1 MRHDRA
7 ESGTVSATAL
17 AIALTSVLL
26 NAAAQL
32 FLKAGTNIVGTVS
45 FGDANTVNTLMQIA
59 RVPWFWAGFAC
70 YGISL
75 FTWIATLSRLPVSV
89 AYPLV
94 SIGYVI
100 NAILAWWL
108 FGESLTMQKVV
119 GIGFIIIGVILVSN
133 TVSK

>member
-1 MRHDRA
+1 MT
-7 ESGTVSATAL
+7 GTAL
-17 AIALTSVLL
+17 AIALLSVLL

-32 FLKAGTNIVGTVS
+32 FLKAGTNVVGTVS
-45 FGDANTVNTLMQIA
+45 FGDVNTFNTLTNIA

-94 SIGYVI
+94 SIGYVV
-100 NAILAWWL
+100 NALAAWWL
-108 FGESLTMQKVV
+108 FGESLTMQKLIGV
-119 GIGFIIIGVILVSN
+119 GFIIIGVILVST

>member
-1 MRHDRA
+1 MN
-7 ESGTVSATAL
+7 STAL
-17 AIALTSVLL
+17 SIALLSVLL

-32 FLKAGTNIVGTVS
+32 FLKAGTNVVGTVS
-45 FGDANTVNTLMQIA
+45 FGDANTINTLLNIA

-94 SIGYVI
+94 SIGYVV
-100 NAILAWWL
+100 NALAAWWL
-108 FGESLTMQKVV
+108 FGESLTMQKLIGV
-119 GIGFIIIGVILVSN
+119 GFIIIGVILVST
-133 TVSK
+133 TVTVPK

>member
-1 MRHDRA
+1 MT
-7 ESGTVSATAL
+7 GTAL
-17 AIALTSVLL
+17 SIALLSVLL

-32 FLKAGTNIVGTVS
+32 FLKAGTNVVGTVS
-45 FGDANTVNTLMQIA
+45 FGDANTFNTLINIA
-59 RVPWFWAGFAC
+59 RVPWFLAGFAC

-94 SIGYVI
+94 SIGYVV
-100 NAILAWWL
+100 NALAAWWL
-108 FGESLTMQKVV
+108 FGESLTMQKLIGV
-119 GIGFIIIGVILVSN
+119 GFIIIGVILVST

>member
-1 MRHDRA
+1 M
-7 ESGTVSATAL
+7 SGTAL
-17 AIALTSVLL
+17 SIALLSVLL

-32 FLKAGTNIVGTVS
+32 FLKAGTNVVGTVS
-45 FGDANTVNTLMQIA
+45 FGDANTLNTLMGIA

-75 FTWIATLSRLPVSV
+75 FTWIAALSRLPVSV

-94 SIGYVI
+94 SIGYVV
-100 NAILAWWL
+100 NALAAWWL
-108 FGESLTMQKVV
+108 FGESLTMQKLIGV
-119 GIGFIIIGVILVSN
+119 GFIIIGVILVST

>member
-1 MRHDRA
+1 MT
-7 ESGTVSATAL
+7 STAL
-17 AIALTSVLL
+17 SIALLSVLL

-32 FLKAGTNIVGTVS
+32 FLKAGTNVVGTVS
-45 FGDANTVNTLMQIA
+45 FGDANTMNTLMNIA

-94 SIGYVI
+94 SIGYVV
-100 NAILAWWL
+100 NALAAWWL
-108 FGESLTMQKVV
+108 FGESLTMQKVIGV
-119 GIGFIIIGVILVSN
+119 GFIIIGVILVS
-133 TVSK
+133 TTASK

>member
-1 MRHDRA
+1 MN
-7 ESGTVSATAL
+7 STAL
-17 AIALTSVLL
+17 SIALLSVLL

-32 FLKAGTNIVGTVS
+32 FLKAGTKVVGTVS
-45 FGDANTVNTLMQIA
+45 FGDANTFNTLLNIA

-94 SIGYVI
+94 SIGYVV
-100 NAILAWWL
+100 NALAAWWL
-108 FGESLTMQKVV
+108 FGESLTMQKLIGV
-119 GIGFIIIGVILVSN
+119 GFIIIGVILVST

>member
-1 MRHDRA
+1 MN
-7 ESGTVSATAL
+7 STAL
-17 AIALTSVLL
+17 SIALLSVLL

-32 FLKAGTNIVGTVS
+32 FLKAGTNVVGTVS
-45 FGDANTVNTLMQIA
+45 FGDANTLNTLMNIA
-59 RVPWFWAGFAC
+59 RVPWFWAGFSC

-94 SIGYVI
+94 SIGYVV
-100 NAILAWWL
+100 NALAAWWL
-108 FGESLTMQKVV
+108 FGESLTMQKLIGV
-119 GIGFIIIGVILVSN
+119 GFIIIGVILVST

>member
-1 MRHDRA
+1 MT
-7 ESGTVSATAL
+7 GTAL
-17 AIALTSVLL
+17 SIALLSVLL

-45 FGDANTVNTLMQIA
+45 FGDTNTVNTLLQIA

-94 SIGYVI
+94 SIGYVV
-100 NAILAWWL
+100 NALAAWWL
-108 FGESLTMQKVV
+108 FGESITMQKMV
-119 GIGFIIIGVILVSN
+119 GVGFIIVGVILVSTSMAN
-133 TVSK
+133 VSK

>member
-1 MRHDRA
+1 MN
-7 ESGTVSATAL
+7 STAL
-17 AIALTSVLL
+17 SIALLSVLL

-32 FLKAGTNIVGTVS
+32 FLKAGTNVVGTVS
-45 FGDANTVNTLMQIA
+45 FGDANTFNTLLNIA

-94 SIGYVI
+94 SIGYVV
-100 NAILAWWL
+100 NALAAWWL
-108 FGESLTMQKVV
+108 FGESLTMQKLIGV
-119 GIGFIIIGVILVSN
+119 GFIIIGVILVST

>member
-1 MRHDRA
+1 M
-7 ESGTVSATAL
+7 SGTAL
-17 AIALTSVLL
+17 AIALLSVLL

-45 FGDANTVNTLMQIA
+45 FGGADTFQTLLQIA
-59 RVPWFWAGFAC
+59 RVAWFWAGFAC

-94 SIGYVI
+94 SIGYVL
-100 NAILAWWL
+100 NAAAAWYL
-108 FGESLTMQKVV
+108 FGESLTAQKLI
-119 GIGFIIIGVILVSN
+119 GIGFIVVGVILVST

>member
-1 MRHDRA
+1 M
-7 ESGTVSATAL
+7 SGTAL
-17 AIALTSVLL
+17 SIALLSVLL

-32 FLKAGTNIVGTVS
+32 FLKAGTNVVGTVS
-45 FGDANTVNTLMQIA
+45 FGDANTLNTLMGIA

-75 FTWIATLSRLPVSV
+75 FTWIAALSRLPVSV

-94 SIGYVI
+94 SIGYVL
-100 NAILAWWL
+100 NALAAWWL
-108 FGESLTMQKVV
+108 FGESLTMQKLIGV
-119 GIGFIIIGVILVSN
+119 GFIIIGVILVST

>member
-1 MRHDRA
+1 M
-7 ESGTVSATAL
+7 TATAL
-17 AIALTSVLL
+17 AIALLSVLL

-94 SIGYVI
+94 SIGYVV
-100 NAILAWWL
+100 NALAAWWL
-108 FGESLTMQKVV
+108 FGESLTMQKIIGV
-119 GIGFIIIGVILVSN
+119 GFIIIGVILVST

>member
-1 MRHDRA
+1 M
-7 ESGTVSATAL
+7 SSTAL
-17 AIALTSVLL
+17 AIALLSVLL

-32 FLKAGTNIVGTVS
+32 FLKAGTNVVGTVS
-45 FGDANTVNTLMQIA
+45 FGDANTFNTLLNIA

-94 SIGYVI
+94 SIGYVV
-100 NAILAWWL
+100 NALAAWWL
-108 FGESLTMQKVV
+108 FGESLTMQKLIGV
-119 GIGFIIIGVILVSN
+119 GFIIIGVVLVST

>member
-1 MRHDRA
+1 MT
-7 ESGTVSATAL
+7 STAL
-17 AIALTSVLL
+17 SIALLSVLL

-32 FLKAGTNIVGTVS
+32 FLKAGTNVVGTVS
-45 FGDANTVNTLMQIA
+45 FGDANTMNTLMNIA

-94 SIGYVI
+94 SIGYVV
-100 NAILAWWL
+100 NALAAWWL
-108 FGESLTMQKVV
+108 FSESLTMQKLIGV
-119 GIGFIIIGVILVSN
+119 GFIIIGVILVS
-133 TVSK
+133 TTASK

>member
-1 MRHDRA
+1 V
-7 ESGTVSATAL
+7 TATAL
-17 AIALTSVLL
+17 SIALLSVLL

-32 FLKAGTNIVGTVS
+32 FLKAGTNVIGTVS
-45 FGDANTVNTLMQIA
+45 FGDANTFNTLLNIA

-94 SIGYVI
+94 SIGYVV
-100 NAILAWWL
+100 NALAAWWL
-108 FGESLTMQKVV
+108 FGESLTVQKLIGV
-119 GIGFIIIGVILVSN
+119 GFIIVGVVLVST

>member
-1 MRHDRA
+1 M
-7 ESGTVSATAL
+7 TATAL
-17 AIALTSVLL
+17 SIALLSVLL

-32 FLKAGTNIVGTVS
+32 FLKAGTNVIGTVS

-94 SIGYVI
+94 SIGYVF
-100 NAILAWWL
+100 NAAAAWYL
-108 FGESLTMQKVV
+108 FGESITAQKLV
-119 GIGFIIIGVILVSN
+119 GIGLIVVGVILVSN

>member
-1 MRHDRA
+1 M
-7 ESGTVSATAL
+7 SSTAL
-17 AIALTSVLL
+17 SIALLSVLL

-32 FLKAGTNIVGTVS
+32 FLKAGTNVVGTVS
-45 FGDANTVNTLMQIA
+45 FGDANTFNTLLNIA

-94 SIGYVI
+94 SIGYVV
-100 NAILAWWL
+100 NALAAWWL
-108 FGESLTMQKVV
+108 FGESLTMQKLIGV
-119 GIGFIIIGVILVSN
+119 GFIIIGVVLVST

>member
-1 MRHDRA
+1 V
-7 ESGTVSATAL
+7 SGTAL
-17 AIALTSVLL
+17 SIALLSVLL

-32 FLKAGTNIVGTVS
+32 FLKAGTNVVGTVS
-45 FGDANTVNTLMQIA
+45 FGDANTFNTLLNIA

-94 SIGYVI
+94 SIGYVV
-100 NAILAWWL
+100 NALAAWWL
-108 FGESLTMQKVV
+108 FGESLTMQKLIGV
-119 GIGFIIIGVILVSN
+119 GFIIIGVILVST

>member
-1 MRHDRA
+1 MN
-7 ESGTVSATAL
+7 STAL
-17 AIALTSVLL
+17 SIALLSVLL

-32 FLKAGTNIVGTVS
+32 FLKAGTNVVGTVS
-45 FGDANTVNTLMQIA
+45 FGDANTFNTLMGIA

-94 SIGYVI
+94 SIGYVV
-100 NAILAWWL
+100 NALAAWWL
-108 FGESLTMQKVV
+108 FGESLTMQKLIGV
-119 GIGFIIIGVILVSN
+119 GFIIVGVILVST

>member
-1 MRHDRA
+1 
-7 ESGTVSATAL
+7 VSSTAL
-17 AIALTSVLL
+17 AIALLSVLL

-45 FGDANTVNTLMQIA
+45 FGGADTLQTVTQIA
-59 RVPWFWAGFAC
+59 RIPWFWAGFTC

-94 SIGYVI
+94 SVGYVV
-100 NAILAWWL
+100 NAAAAWYL
-108 FGESLTMQKVV
+108 FGESITAQKLI
-119 GIGFIIIGVILVSN
+119 GIGFIVVGVILVS
-133 TVSK
+133 TSAAK

>member
-1 MRHDRA
+1 MT
-7 ESGTVSATAL
+7 SSAL
-17 AIALTSVLL
+17 AIALLSVLL

-45 FGDANTVNTLMQIA
+45 FGDANTFNTLQAIA

-94 SIGYVI
+94 SIGYVV
-100 NAILAWWL
+100 NALAAWWL
-108 FGESLTMQKVV
+108 FGESLTVQKLIGV
-119 GIGFIIIGVILVSN
+119 GFIIIGVILVST

>member
-1 MRHDRA
+1 M
-7 ESGTVSATAL
+7 SGSAFS
-17 AIALTSVLL
+17 IALLSVLL

-45 FGDANTVNTLMQIA
+45 FGDANTLNTLIAIA

-94 SIGYVI
+94 SIGYVV
-100 NAILAWWL
+100 NAIAAWWL
-108 FGESLTMQKVV
+108 FGESLTVQKLIGV
-119 GIGFIIIGVILVSN
+119 GFIIIGVILVS
-133 TVSK
+133 TTAAK

>member
-1 MRHDRA
+1 M
-7 ESGTVSATAL
+7 TTAAF

-26 NAAAQL
+26 NAAAQM
-32 FLKAGTNIVGTVS
+32 FLKAGTNVVGTVS
-45 FGDANTVNTLMQIA
+45 FGDANTVNTLLQIA

-94 SIGYVI
+94 SIGYVV
-100 NAILAWWL
+100 NALLAWWL
-108 FGESLTMQKVV
+108 FGESLTMQKIV

>member
-1 MRHDRA
+1 MT
-7 ESGTVSATAL
+7 SSAL
-17 AIALTSVLL
+17 AIALLSVLL

-45 FGDANTVNTLMQIA
+45 FGDANTINTLMNIA

-94 SIGYVI
+94 SIGYVV
-100 NAILAWWL
+100 NALAAWWL
-108 FGESLTMQKVV
+108 FGESLTVQKLIGV
-119 GIGFIIIGVILVSN
+119 GFIIIGVVLVST
-133 TVSK
+133 TVSKG

>member
-1 MRHDRA
+1 MT
-7 ESGTVSATAL
+7 GTAL
-17 AIALTSVLL
+17 AIALLSVLL

-32 FLKAGTNIVGTVS
+32 FLKAGTNVVGTVS
-45 FGDANTVNTLMQIA
+45 FGDANTFNTLTNIA

-94 SIGYVI
+94 SIGYVV
-100 NAILAWWL
+100 NALAAWWL
-108 FGESLTMQKVV
+108 FGESLTMQKLIGV
-119 GIGFIIIGVILVSN
+119 GFIIIGVILVST

>member
-1 MRHDRA
+1 MT
-7 ESGTVSATAL
+7 GTAL
-17 AIALTSVLL
+17 SIALLSVLL

-45 FGDANTVNTLMQIA
+45 FGDTNTVNTLLQIA

-94 SIGYVI
+94 SIGYVV
-100 NAILAWWL
+100 NALAAWWL
-108 FGESLTMQKVV
+108 FGESITMQKMV
-119 GIGFIIIGVILVSN
+119 GVGFIIVGVILVS
-133 TVSK
+133 TSMASVSK

>member
-1 MRHDRA
+1 M
-7 ESGTVSATAL
+7 SGTAL
-17 AIALTSVLL
+17 SIALLSVLL

-32 FLKAGTNIVGTVS
+32 FLKAGTNVVGTVS
-45 FGDANTVNTLMQIA
+45 FGDANTLNTLLGIA

-94 SIGYVI
+94 SIGYVV
-100 NAILAWWL
+100 NALAAWWL
-108 FGESLTMQKVV
+108 FGESLTLQKLIGV
-119 GIGFIIIGVILVSN
+119 GFIIIGVILVST

>member
-1 MRHDRA
+1 VT
-7 ESGTVSATAL
+7 GTAL
-17 AIALTSVLL
+17 SIALLSVLL

-32 FLKAGTNIVGTVS
+32 FLKAGTNVVGTVS
-45 FGDANTVNTLMQIA
+45 FGDANTFNTLLNIA

-94 SIGYVI
+94 SIGYVV
-100 NAILAWWL
+100 NALAAWWL
-108 FGESLTMQKVV
+108 FGESLTMQKLIGV
-119 GIGFIIIGVILVSN
+119 GFIIVGVILVST